1 MLELKTIETYYNE
14 QERFFK
20 RNMLREYL
28 QYKILEI
35 LYNSSIGYKLSFI
48 DGTSL
53 RIVHC
58 LNRFSED
65 LDFDSFSLDKEEF
78 TSLSKEIKKK
88 LELEGY
94 NVEIKCVFRG
104 AYRIYVRFLNL
115 LFGEGLSGLKEER
128 LMIQVDSEPHHYEY
142 RPGRFILNK
151 FDVFTTI
158 LVTPVDILLSMKISA
173 LLNRKRTKAR
183 DMYDILFLFG
193 KTEPDYRYL
202 KEKLAI
208 DGKETL
214 KERIME
220 KLQGIDLNV
229 LSKELEPFMIKKKDM
244 ERIILF
250 GDFIRAL

>member
-1 MLELKTIETYYNE
+1 MLELKTIETYYDE
-14 QERFFK
+14 QERVFK
-20 RNMLREYL
+20 RNILREYL

-35 LYNSSIGYKLSFI
+35 LFNSNVGHKLSFI
-48 DGTSL
+48 GGTSL
-53 RIVHC
+53 RIVHRI
-58 LNRFSED
+58 NRFSED
-65 LDFDSFSLDKEEF
+65 LDFDSFSLEKEDF
-78 TSLSKEIKKK
+78 ISLSEEIKKK

-94 NVEIKCVFRG
+94 NVEIKCVFIG

-128 LMIQVDSEPHHYEY
+128 LMIQVDSEPHHYDY

-202 KEKLAI
+202 KEKLEI
-208 DGKETL
+208 DGKQAL
-214 KERIME
+214 KTPYHRKIAR
-220 KLQGIDLNV
+220 DR
-229 LSKELEPFMIKKKDM
+229 FKKPI
-244 ERIILF
+244 E
-250 GDFIRAL
+250 